1 MTGRSVGGPFDDSH
15 PVELLFR
22 KIEYLLLLCISLI
35 NSAN

>member
-1 MTGRSVGGPFDDSH
+1 MTGRSVGDPFDEGH
-15 PVELLFR
+15 LVELLFR